1 MNDYKNKYIKYKN
14 KYINLKN
21 NLDGGLIGEIPI
33 EKLLKIKNK
42 NSIPEK
48 IIKYVKMLTIP
59 DTQIIRVGSSINAIQ
74 PYFSDI
80 DIMNIIEKNMS
91 TNELINLFIL
101 ELKKIINNI
110 EITNNVFFSD
120 FKAGGKHWKV
130 FEIMKENCEGL
141 SLFDAIKIKDV
152 VKLDIIG
159 PYNERYVEM
168 STFFILKSN
177 EGYVNVDNNY
187 FNNFTN
193 TLLYD
198 IKKYKTI
205 KPFKSV
211 KRLWSYAR
219 ILKKTNV
226 LNNLKD
232 LIKSNIAL
240 LAQINADV
248 ETIILLLEHN
258 SNYDVEFILDELNMF
273 KEKISS
279 ILDLNI
285 DQEKVN
291 LIIDNLILL
300 FKYNK
305 SDKTQIID
313 VLELLHDY
321 LLGIINKQ
329 TIDYLNSIG
338 FSFPDDE
345 KSILEKIKSLFNL

>member
-1 MNDYKNKYIKYKN
+1 MNDYKNKYLKYKN

-21 NLDGGLIGEIPI
+21 SLDGGLIGEIPI
-33 EKLLKIKNK
+33 EKLLEIKNK

-59 DTQIIRVGSSINAIQ
+59 NTQIIRVGSSINAIQ

-80 DIMNIIEKNMS
+80 DIMNIIDKNMS
-91 TNELINLFIL
+91 TNELINYFIL
-101 ELKKIINNI
+101 ELKKLINNI

-130 FEIMKENCEGL
+130 SDIMKENCEGL
-141 SLFDAIKIKDV
+141 SLSNAIKIKDV

-159 PYNERYVEM
+159 PYNERYLEM
-168 STFFILKSN
+168 STFYILKSN
-177 EGYVNVDNNY
+177 EGFINVNNNY

-193 TLLYD
+193 TLLHD

-205 KPFKSV
+205 KPFKAV
-211 KRLWSYAR
+211 KRVWSYAR
-219 ILKKTNV
+219 ILKKTHV

-232 LIKSNIAL
+232 LIRSNIAL
-240 LAQINADV
+240 LAQINADI
-248 ETIILLLEHN
+248 ETIILLLEHD
-258 SNYDVEFILDELNMF
+258 SNYDVEFILVELNMF

-285 DQEKVN
+285 DQDKVN
-291 LIIDNLILL
+291 LIINNLILL

-305 SDKTQIID
+305 SDKEHIIE

-321 LLGIINKQ
+321 LLGIVNKE
-329 TIDYLNSIG
+329 TIEYLNFHG
-338 FSFPDDE
+338 YSFPDDK